1 MELAQTVSTLDYLE
15 EQDKATFMEFLY
27 QEYKPENHCF
37 TGLWEQF
44 KLDSALLVREQILI
58 ELEEES
64 L

>member
-27 QEYKPENHCF
+27 QEYKPKNHCF

-44 KLDSALLVREQILI
+44 KLDSSLFVREQILI
-58 ELEEES
+58 ELEKES

>member
-1 MELAQTVSTLDYLE
+1 MDSAQTVSTLDYLE

-44 KLDSALLVREQILI
+44 KLDSALMVRELILI
-58 ELEEES
+58 ELEKES
-64 L
+64 S

>member
-44 KLDSALLVREQILI
+44 KLDSALLVKEQILI
-58 ELEEES
+58 ELEKES

>member
-44 KLDSALLVREQILI
+44 KLESALLVKEQILI
-58 ELEEES
+58 ELEKES

>member
-27 QEYKPENHCF
+27 QEYKPKNHCF
-37 TGLWEQF
+37 TGLWEHF

-58 ELEEES
+58 ELEKES

>member
-1 MELAQTVSTLDYLE
+1 MELTQTVSTLDYLE

-27 QEYKPENHCF
+27 QEYKPKNHCF

-58 ELEEES
+58 ELEKES

>member
-1 MELAQTVSTLDYLE
+1 MELAKTVSTLDYLE

-58 ELEEES
+58 ELEKES

>member
-37 TGLWEQF
+37 TSLWERF
-44 KLDSALLVREQILI
+44 KSDAALMVKEQILVQ
-58 ELEEES
+58 LEKES

>member
-37 TGLWEQF
+37 TGLWERF
-44 KLDSALLVREQILI
+44 KSHAALMVKEQILI
-58 ELEEES
+58 QLEKES

>member
-1 MELAQTVSTLDYLE
+1 MDSAQTVSTLNYLE
-15 EQDKATFMEFLY
+15 EQDKATFMEYLY
-27 QEYKPENHCF
+27 QEYKHENHCF

-58 ELEEES
+58 ELEKES

>member
-1 MELAQTVSTLDYLE
+1 MELAKTVSTLDYLE

-44 KLDSALLVREQILI
+44 KLDSALLVKEQILI
-58 ELEEES
+58 ELEKES

>member
-1 MELAQTVSTLDYLE
+1 MDSVQTVSTLDYLE

>member
-27 QEYKPENHCF
+27 QEYKPKNHCF

-44 KLDSALLVREQILI
+44 KLESALLVKEQILI
-58 ELEEES
+58 ELEKES

>member
-1 MELAQTVSTLDYLE
+1 MDSAQTVSTLNYLE
-15 EQDKATFMEFLY
+15 EQDKATFMDFLY
-27 QEYKPENHCF
+27 QEYKPKNHCF

-58 ELEEES
+58 ELEKES